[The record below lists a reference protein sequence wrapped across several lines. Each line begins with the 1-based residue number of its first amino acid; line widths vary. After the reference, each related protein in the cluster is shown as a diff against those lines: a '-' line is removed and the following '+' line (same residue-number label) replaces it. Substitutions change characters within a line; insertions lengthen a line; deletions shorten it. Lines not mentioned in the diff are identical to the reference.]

1 MTSNRPL
8 PPGDA
13 PSRADAWVRGSSIRQ
28 VLHGQPSRRWL
39 LHGRRWLLHSLPG
52 RILLVGL
59 AVKLQAKI
67 IGFLFP
73 STWTTLDAV
82 DAIGS
87 LAVIFVAAYLLTK
100 GAVLAKRR
108 LLWRVR
114 RKLILSYVFVGLVP
128 GLLIIAFFL
137 MAGFLLFFNVS
148 SYILQS
154 RVRTLID
161 QAQFTAESAA
171 LETEHGDPPTVLRQ
185 RLEQRQAIAEE
196 RFPFTSY
203 AIVPVEGL
211 DCPSATVETAPPAR
225 ATRLGPWRHLAPP
238 DRLPRWIRCEGFAGL
253 FAYEVTSGTTT
264 EHRLVMRAVALPT
277 ARRPQ
282 WAMVVDMPFTAAIEQ
297 RLREETGIELGA
309 VTASP
314 FDDSRLRIPQGQ
326 LLETRAPSDPTDTS
340 LFGNWVALLDVHEW
354 DTGAR
359 NVAAIGIRLNAA
371 EIYQRITDVSAA
383 PLGQVLLLVLAFIG
397 VLFLTIQ
404 FVALVIGFALARQI
418 TGAVHDLF
426 EGTEHLRNRDF
437 TYHIPVRAR
446 DQLGELADSFN
457 VMTGEITTLIRENAE
472 KARMEQE
479 MLAAREIQRRLLP
492 SGPMS
497 VPGVGITAFCE
508 PAREV
513 AGDYFDFIAI
523 SPTKLGVLIADVS
536 GKGLPAGLYM
546 AQLKVIAQSLARTEP
561 SPRQFLKAVNRV
573 VADNI
578 DSKSFIT
585 MSYGV
590 MDLDKMEMAY
600 ARAGHCPLIRVPG
613 VAPAGLRKAE
623 LISPDG
629 LVLGLK
635 IDDGSMFDGMIE
647 EVIVPLSPGDLI
659 VFFTDGISE
668 TMNMAFDCYGE
679 TRLAKVLEQYAHLP
693 FEQLRSFI
701 FADLHAFAGEADQH
715 DDMTMILMKVEE
727 QAPGPGPRPGLRAQ
741 ASPGAWPS

>member
-8 PPGDA
+8 LPGD
-13 PSRADAWVRGSSIRQ
+13 PESRAHAW
-28 VLHGQPSRRWL
+28 RRWL
-39 LHGRRWLLHSLPG
+39 LKSLPG

-59 AVKLQAKI
+59 AIKLQANI

-73 STWTTLDAV
+73 ATWPTIDVVDAV
-82 DAIGS
+82 GS
-87 LAVIFVAAYLLTK
+87 LLVLFVGAYLLTK
-100 GAVLAKRR
+100 GIVVAKRR

-137 MAGFLLFFNVS
+137 IAGFILLFNVS

-154 RVRTLID
+154 RVRTIVD
-161 QAQFTAESAA
+161 QARFTAESAV
-171 LETEHGDPPTVLRQ
+171 LEAEHGDPPAVLRR
-185 RLEQRQAIAEE
+185 RLEQRQQVAES

-203 AIVPVEGL
+203 AVVPVAGLECPAGVEG
-211 DCPSATVETAPPAR
+211 AAPAVG
-225 ATRLGPWRHLAPP
+225 AMQFGPWRHLAAPAS
-238 DRLPRWIRCEGFAGL
+238 LPRWIGCEGFSGL
-253 FAYEVTSGTTT
+253 LAFGVAEGDARL
-264 EHRLVMRAVALPT
+264 HRLVMRAVAIPN
-277 ARRPQ
+277 ARLPQ
-282 WAMVVDMPFTAAIEQ
+282 WAVVVDIPLTTTIEQ
-297 RLREETGIELGA
+297 RLQEETGIQLGE
-309 VTASP
+309 VTALAY
-314 FDDSRLRIPQGQ
+314 DDLRMQLPQGQ
-326 LLETRAPSDPTDTS
+326 LVEPRGMTPADDPEA
-340 LFGNWVALLDVHEW
+340 FGNMVTLLDVHDW
-354 DTGAR
+354 ATGALDSATVGVR
-359 NVAAIGIRLNAA
+359 IDLPKL
-371 EIYQRITDVSAA
+371 YQRVSDVSAMALA
-383 PLGQVLLLVLAFIG
+383 PALLVALAFIG

-446 DQLGELADSFN
+446 DQLGELAESFN

-479 MLAAREIQRRLLP
+479 MLAAREIQQRLLP

-513 AGDYFDFIAI
+513 AGDYFDFIAL

-578 DSKSFIT
+578 DLKSFIT

-590 MDLDKMEMAY
+590 MDLETMQMAY

-613 VAPAGLRKAE
+613 AAPAGLRKAE

-635 IDDGSMFDGMIE
+635 IDDGAMFDGMIE

-715 DDMTMILMKVEE
+715 DDMTMILMKVED
-727 QAPGPGPRPGLRAQ
+727 QAPGPRP
-741 ASPGAWPS
+741 PGSA